1 MGIWMASEA
10 RSGWQTHEI
19 EGRRVEVYL
28 PSQWG
33 EAAEHG
39 SQDIRRD
46 RAVLYLHDQRGQSPR
61 NFNSL
66 VEKLEQHQL
75 PLLVPYAGPTWWTE
89 RLTQQFDATLSP
101 RRYLLDRVLP
111 FAQSLLGIA
120 PPRIALLGY
129 RMGAQGA
136 LGLAYRHPDLFPVVA
151 AVTPA
156 IDFQLL
162 VAQGDP
168 VLMEL
173 YEDPEAARQDTVI
186 LHIHPLNW
194 PRHQFFCCD
203 PADPHWFASADRLR
217 MKLGSIGIPHES
229 DLQSTFAEE
238 ADYVRAAMPRAL
250 DFIAERLEQD
260 RLRVI

>member
-1 MGIWMASEA
+1 MTREA
-10 RSGWQTHEI
+10 NIGWKSHEVA
-19 EGRRVEVYL
+19 GRPVEAYT

-33 EAAEHG
+33 ALTA
-39 SQDIRRD
+39 QAPATVRRD

-61 NFNSL
+61 DFPTL
-66 VEKLEQHQL
+66 VEKLEQHQI
-75 PLLVPYAGPTWWTE
+75 PLLAPSTGPTWWTD
-89 RLTQQFDATLSP
+89 RISRYFDPHLSP
-101 RRYLLDRVLP
+101 RRYLLDFILP
-111 FAQSLLGIA
+111 FAQSLWGIV
-120 PPRIALLGY
+120 PPRIGLLGY

-136 LGLAYRHPDLFPVVA
+136 LGLAYRHPDQFPVVA

-173 YEDPEAARQDTVI
+173 YEDPESARQDTVI

-217 MKLGSIGIPHES
+217 MKLGSIGIPHEA